1 MKSDNYLN
9 RDAPA
14 NYTNN
19 NTTSTNPKIFIG
31 ITRVRVRVRIHFNI
45 RHAPVNMKLGDVKK
59 HM

>member
-9 RDAPA
+9 RDALA

-19 NTTSTNPKIFIG
+19 NTTSTTPNIFIG
-31 ITRVRVRVRIHFNI
+31 ITRVRVRIHFNI

-59 HM
+59 HL